1 MKGIG
6 VLKIIWMYPP
16 KSEAV
21 AAAAVAA
28 ICPSAEVKMT
38 TGTPLGYWGF
48 DLQMDILVQS

>member
-21 AAAAVAA
+21 AAVAA

-38 TGTPLGYWGF
+38 AGTPLGYWGF